1 MPPLNPLNRNIL
13 KTIFPLLVLLTTTI
27 FAQNSN
33 TCYTSEDE
41 PTLDLNSI
49 TKCTIE
55 KNNGKDKKNKKVS
68 FQVSSRRRV
77 KRKKDLVKGINSNFS
92 KKISNVKKNTQIVNS
107 LNIEGVDERGVISFF
122 KVDEIPLFDSC
133 EDVAIAKQNKCFS
146 SQINK
151 HVSDNLVYPKNSYR
165 KRIQGRVLVNFII
178 NKEGNVE
185 ITNTLFPYKGE
196 ELRDEAN
203 RIVKKL
209 PRFIP
214 GKQSG
219 VKVNVQYSLKMKF
232 NIPGVKRSNIRKEVK
247 NVELDKVYAFD
258 ELEKVPT
265 FKNCSSE
272 SGNAFDCFATEL
284 KKHVVANFAYPTD
297 AIDNNIEGIVYVSF
311 VISTKGEIVN
321 LRAKGPKDGAILEKA
336 AKRLIEKL
344 PKLKPGLKDGKKVD
358 AKYEFPIEFFLN

>member
-41 PTLDLNSI
+41 PALDLNSI

-196 ELRDEAN
+196 ELRD
-203 RIVKKL
+203 
-209 PRFIP
+209 
-214 GKQSG
+214 
-219 VKVNVQYSLKMKF
+219 
-232 NIPGVKRSNIRKEVK
+232 
-247 NVELDKVYAFD
+247 
-258 ELEKVPT
+258 
-265 FKNCSSE
+265 
-272 SGNAFDCFATEL
+272 
-284 KKHVVANFAYPTD
+284 
-297 AIDNNIEGIVYVSF
+297 
-311 VISTKGEIVN
+311 
-321 LRAKGPKDGAILEKA
+321 
-336 AKRLIEKL
+336 
-344 PKLKPGLKDGKKVD
+344 
-358 AKYEFPIEFFLN
+358 